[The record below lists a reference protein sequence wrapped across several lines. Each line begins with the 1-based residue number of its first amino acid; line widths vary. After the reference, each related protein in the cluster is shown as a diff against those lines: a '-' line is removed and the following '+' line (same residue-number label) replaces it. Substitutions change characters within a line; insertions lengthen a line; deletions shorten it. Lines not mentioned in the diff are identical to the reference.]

1 MSAAQEGSPKV
12 MSLISHTR
20 RSEKL
25 ARREEKH
32 SKVFTWAD
40 DIPVDGSA
48 PQRWLHRFARIVL
61 ICLREMGENVLTIRA
76 GYLTY
81 ALLLSMVPI
90 LAMSTAVV
98 KGLGGGNQ
106 LRELAYRYIETLEE
120 TAPALQLAPST
131 GDAETVQEE
140 GVDAQTADLGSHL
153 RSAADKIFNY
163 VDKTNFATLGT
174 FGMVGIFLSVILVLG
189 QIEKSLNVIWKV
201 KDGRS
206 ILRKVAD
213 YIALMILFPISINVA
228 LAAGTMLESQA
239 LNVHLDKF
247 FPIIWLQT
255 LLFNGV
261 PILFLSLTLYVIYI
275 FFPNTKTGGLPTM
288 IGALIA
294 GFFWFLT
301 QNIYLS
307 MQIGV
312 AKYNA
317 IYGSFATIPLFL
329 AWVWVAWLFVLIGA
343 QIAYAIQNEPTYH
356 FTSKTFEPS
365 LRLSAALD
373 VCRTVGERFNSAE
386 QTLSDD
392 LINSHRDYP
401 PELVGRTVDTLVDA
415 GLLHHSSET
424 GEIIPSRPPDKISS
438 RVIVETVLGTETPA
452 TLGGAQAAQAVEG
465 ATERFTEHEVGA
477 RPSNPA
483 PPDNSGGT
491 ASADQNKT

>member
-1 MSAAQEGSPKV
+1 
-12 MSLISHTR
+12 MSLISHAR

-25 ARREEKH
+25 ARREEKR
-32 SKVFTWAD
+32 SRVFTWAD

-48 PQRWLHRFARIVL
+48 PLRWLHRLARIVL

-106 LRELAYRYIETLEE
+106 LRELAYSYIDTLEE

-131 GDAETVQEE
+131 EDAEAVQEE
-140 GVDAQTADLGSHL
+140 GIDEQTADLGSHL

-247 FPIIWLQT
+247 LPIIWLQT
-255 LLFNGV
+255 LLFKGV

-288 IGALIA
+288 IGAFIA

-343 QIAYAIQNEPTYH
+343 QLAYAIQ
-356 FTSKTFEPS
+356 TSMCAEPS
-365 LRLSAALD
+365 ESAS
-373 VCRTVGERFNSAE
+373 T
-386 QTLSDD
+386 
-392 LINSHRDYP
+392 
-401 PELVGRTVDTLVDA
+401 
-415 GLLHHSSET
+415 
-424 GEIIPSRPPDKISS
+424 RPN
-438 RVIVETVLGTETPA
+438 R
-452 TLGGAQAAQAVEG
+452 
-465 ATERFTEHEVGA
+465 H
-477 RPSNPA
+477 
-483 PPDNSGGT
+483 
-491 ASADQNKT
+491 